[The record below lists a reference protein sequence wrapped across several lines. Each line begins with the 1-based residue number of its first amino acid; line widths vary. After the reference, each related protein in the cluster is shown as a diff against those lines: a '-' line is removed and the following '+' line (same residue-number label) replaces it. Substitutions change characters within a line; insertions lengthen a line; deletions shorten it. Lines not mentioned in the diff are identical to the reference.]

1 MCLLLGQRWGRL
13 ERLTIGLTDL
23 KETGSTTIKKNN
35 NNNSVVVVQ
44 KKKKKKCFI
53 YLKVVLLLSVC
64 VRKIC
69 SIWVIK
75 GKQIYVTKMVKEN
88 KVLYSLLQENL
99 REKGMI

>member
-1 MCLLLGQRWGRL
+1 MLLGQRWGRL
-13 ERLTIGLTDL
+13 EILTIGLSDL

-35 NNNSVVVVQ
+35 NNSVVVVE
-44 KKKKKKCFI
+44 KKCFI

-99 REKGMI
+99 RERFCRVLYS